1 MGERNYNGGKEFLK
15 NRKWFVKIWGNL
27 NAGGEMNWKMNF
39 YKESLYKR
47 SLYHVEEKVIDSV
60 VL

>member
-1 MGERNYNGGKEFLK
+1 
-15 NRKWFVKIWGNL
+15 
-27 NAGGEMNWKMNF
+27 MNWKMNF